1 MEVLPTTIAASSA
14 QSAPPVGVRVLAG
27 NLAAVPTGELLQ
39 AVVSKV
45 DRAEATLTVNGQSLT
60 VRPSA
65 GLTPGAVLVVR
76 VPAGG
81 QATGLEVLGRAP
93 AAAGTPL
100 PTGTLLPATTPRPG
114 GLPTTTGGSPPPGA
128 VPVGTRPTG
137 GATPT
142 PTPTP
147 TGTASVPPPA
157 ADATAVRPQVAQVEV
172 LTTTPEGRLL
182 VRIDGRAEPAITSE
196 PLMAGGRY
204 VMEVERTP
212 AGAVLRSPTESPKLP
227 ADVAATV
234 LRGTRPPDLGAV
246 LKPLLTELATVP
258 AAPTAPPAP
267 GANPPAGPGRAVP
280 VPPGAPVVPPAPG
293 APATPAASAVPAAP
307 LPTTAGSTPAAPPVP
322 GAPVA
327 PETPLQQAAQVVRA
341 AVRSFLPADG
351 SPPNAEQLRNLVA
364 NGGLQYEAKL
374 ARIVESDDGANLLLA
389 RPTADA
395 SSAPRTAGP
404 AEGPKPE
411 AAKPEA
417 AKPEAAKVEGP
428 KPESA
433 AARPAP
439 ADGAR
444 VSDDLPRPAPRP
456 DAPADAPDLK
466 AGLMRLLKAAH
477 ELGTVASFP
486 AARAALDGIE
496 AQQAANVLAREQGT
510 PVVLQIPFPDRDSW
524 RTLNLAVESDRPA
537 GQDADEAEAH
547 VRVLMH
553 VPLSGLGET
562 WIDAGLGGERFRA
575 VLYLERSVA
584 RDRVRAELPA
594 LRTELTGE
602 GFTEVLLDVR
612 SAAELP
618 TDRRKQAAAM
628 RFGRT
633 DAATVLDVRA

>member
-14 QSAPPVGVRVLAG
+14 QSAPPAGVRVLAG

-100 PTGTLLPATTPRPG
+100 PTGTPLPATTPRPG

-137 GATPT
+137 IATPT
-142 PTPTP
+142 PPPIP

-157 ADATAVRPQVAQVEV
+157 AEATAVRPQVAQVEV

-182 VRIDGRAEPAITSE
+182 VRIDGRAEPATTSE
-196 PLMAGGRY
+196 PLAAGGRY

-258 AAPTAPPAP
+258 AAPTAP
-267 GANPPAGPGRAVP
+267 GANPPTGPGRVAP

-327 PETPLQQAAQVVRA
+327 PETPLQQAAQVIRA

-374 ARIVESDDGANLLLA
+374 ARIVESDDGANPPLA
-389 RPTADA
+389 RPPADA
-395 SSAPRTAGP
+395 PPAPRAAGP

-417 AKPEAAKVEGP
+417 AKPEPAAAK
-428 KPESA
+428 
-433 AARPAP
+433 PAP
-439 ADGAR
+439 ADSVR
-444 VSDDLPRPAPRP
+444 VSDDPRQPAPRP

-477 ELGTVASFP
+477 ELGTAASFP

-537 GQDADEAEAH
+537 GQDADEAEAR

-562 WIDAGLGGERFRA
+562 WIDAGLGGDRFRA
-575 VLYLERSVA
+575 VLYLERSAA

-594 LRTELTGE
+594 LRTELADE